1 MSRKGRV
8 RIDGVKVFY
17 HIFSKIAGGDFL
29 MKNREN
35 RKAFV
40 ETLKRIQ
47 EFFSIKVKEY
57 VVMSNHF
64 HLIIE
69 TCPEKERELTDE
81 EILERAMKARLY
93 RDLVRKGDVVKLR
106 KKLNNISEFFKLLK
120 QIYAQWYNR
129 RYKRSGYFWGS
140 RFKSVILQYGRPLFD
155 CILYVLLNP
164 VRAEMVKSIEE
175 YEFSS
180 FREKDKKDKKMIL
193 KNPNFKR
200 YISEKVDYFTKSEI
214 LCNRGF
220 LKIVDKFLN
229 FKERE
234 KLALKVQFY

>member
-1 MSRKGRV
+1 MARKR
-8 RIDGVKVFY
+8 RIKLKGVKMFY
-17 HIFSKIAGGDFL
+17 HVFSRTAGGDFL
-29 MKNREN
+29 MNTPEKRDFFI
-35 RKAFV
+35 K
-40 ETLKRIQ
+40 TLKRLFY
-47 EFFSIKVKEY
+47 FFLIRPRAY

-69 TCPEKERELTDE
+69 TCPEKSLSDE
-81 EILERAMKARLY
+81 EILERAKNARIY
-93 RDLVRKGDVVKLR
+93 SDLVRKKDVKTLR
-106 KKLNNISEFFKLLK
+106 EKLNDISEFVKLLK

-129 RYKRSGYFWGS
+129 KFERKGYFWGE
-140 RFKSVILQYGRPLFD
+140 RFKSVILQFGRALFD

-164 VRAEMVKSIEE
+164 VRAGMVKRMEE
-175 YEFSS
+175 YRYSS
-180 FREKDKKDKKMIL
+180 FREMKDKKKIL

-200 YISEKVDYFTKSEI
+200 YISEKIDYFTKSEI
-214 LCNRGF
+214 LCDRGF

>member
-1 MSRKGRV
+1 MARKR
-8 RIDGVKVFY
+8 RIKLKGVKMFY
-17 HIFSKIAGGDFL
+17 HVFSRTAGGDFL
-29 MKNREN
+29 MDTHEKREFFI
-35 RKAFV
+35 K
-40 ETLKRIQ
+40 TLKRLFL
-47 EFFSIKVKEY
+47 FFLIRPRAY

-69 TCPEKERELTDE
+69 TCPEKSLSDE
-81 EILERAMKARLY
+81 EILERAKNARIY
-93 RDLVRKGDVVKLR
+93 SDLVRKKDVKTLR
-106 KKLNNISEFFKLLK
+106 EKLNDISEFVKLLK

-129 RYKRSGYFWGS
+129 RFERKGYFWGE
-140 RFKSVILQYGRPLFD
+140 RFKSVILQFGRALFD

-164 VRAEMVKSIEE
+164 VRAGMVKKIEE
-175 YEFSS
+175 YRYSS
-180 FREKDKKDKKMIL
+180 FREMKDKKKIL

-200 YISEKVDYFTKSEI
+200 YISEKIDYFTKSEI
-214 LCNRGF
+214 LCDRGF